1 MIEFTGVDLA
11 GPSYEGRVFLNN
23 PQAGPN
29 TPLTAEQ
36 GYAGSFHVYGYG
48 QTPEIAHKAVPTAR
62 LPIRRS
68 VVASEA
74 VRQAVTRGPTATVT
88 LVAVAPEVA
97 GDGDAGNDDL
107 TVDGVSIRAES

>member
-23 PQAGPN
+23 PQAGPD

-48 QTPEIAHKAVPTAR
+48 QTPEKAPKKAPTAR
-62 LPIRRS
+62 VPIRRS
-68 VVASEA
+68 IAASDA
-74 VRQAVTRGPTATVT
+74 VRRAAATGPTATVT
-88 LVAVAPEVA
+88 LVAVAPGAA
-97 GDGDAGNDDL
+97 GEGDAGYGEL